1 MCILVTHVA
10 WGASD
15 TSGLISCLQFSVFS
29 IMSKKQQLKA
39 AVRTVTGSGRLNQ
52 LRRDGWLPSV
62 MYGLGATNNNLQI
75 KSRSFG
81 DLLAHSTS
89 ENILVNLDIEGLGNS
104 LAFLQAVQHDPLTGA
119 PIHADFLAIDENT
132 EITAHVPLHVE
143 GECIGLKSGG
153 LLEHIVHS
161 MEIRCL
167 PNDLPDHLVADI
179 SALEV
184 GTSLHIGELTF
195 PAGVRPTHAA
205 DVVVVHI
212 AKPKVV
218 EEVPVEAAPA
228 KPAKGKKK

>member
-1 MCILVTHVA
+1 MGW
-10 WGASD
+10 WG
-15 TSGLISCLQFSVFS
+15 GIFLGYFYLQFSVFS

-52 LRRDGWLPSV
+52 LRREGWLPSV
-62 MYGLGATNNNLQI
+62 MYGLGAANNNLQI
-75 KSRSFG
+75 TSRSFG

-89 ENILVNLDIEGLGNS
+89 ENILVNLEVEGLGNF

-132 EITAHVPLHVE
+132 EITAHVPLHVG

-167 PNDLPDHLVADI
+167 PNDLPDFLVADI

-184 GTSLHIGELTF
+184 GASLHIGELTF

-218 EEVPVEAAPA
+218 EEVPAEAAPA